1 MTPVEPESVV
11 FGATDEMANAY
22 KDERAPLSEDLAT
35 PAGVVERES
44 LLATDSCPRT
54 WGSPEFGEQE
64 TAMEAV
70 VAGNGNVSEIGSKPS
85 TTVAAERNTM
95 METSMGVGVVS

>member
-1 MTPVEPESVV
+1 
-11 FGATDEMANAY
+11 
-22 KDERAPLSEDLAT
+22 
-35 PAGVVERES
+35 
-44 LLATDSCPRT
+44 
-54 WGSPEFGEQE
+54 
-64 TAMEAV
+64 MEAV